1 MIGVR
6 GLFTDPI
13 HPNIRGFLDEEQD
26 RYDKKNPTVFQK
38 TPWIRLTS
46 NATNVFVQDGAASG
60 GEYREVLAS
69 DWVLFGGKVTSLDKN
84 TKQNLPEEIHINPLT
99 GWSLDGNGVQ
109 YGYNR
114 RNLPRPGIESVNVLQ
129 RGGLGSVT
137 KASISI
143 IIPYERDL
151 EIIEKLYMVPGVS
164 LILEYGWSDYAGG
177 IVSSE
182 IDKVNDTFNDIQ
194 DKIIKKTIAVST
206 INENLTTRTTPPDSK
221 EAGKYGGMIGV
232 IYKYSYS
239 ANTNGGYNVN
249 VEILSKN
256 FFYGR
261 QPLSTK
267 KLPLIQ
273 SEQEEIQ

>member
-1 MIGVR
+1 M
-6 GLFTDPI
+6 
-13 HPNIRGFLDEEQD
+13 
-26 RYDKKNPTVFQK
+26 YY
-38 TPWIRLTS
+38 
-46 NATNVFVQDGAASG
+46 NVV
-60 GEYREVLAS
+60 V
-69 DWVLFGGKVTSLDKN
+69 WVL
-84 TKQNLPEEIHINPLT
+84 
-99 GWSLDGNGVQ
+99 
-109 YGYNR
+109 
-114 RNLPRPGIESVNVLQ
+114 
-129 RGGLGSVT
+129 
-137 KASISI
+137 
-143 IIPYERDL
+143 
-151 EIIEKLYMVPGVS
+151 

-206 INENLTTRTTPPDSK
+206 INENLTTRTTPPNSK

-239 ANTNGGYNVN
+239 ANTNGGYTAN

-273 SEQEEIQ
+273 SEQEDTITSNSNG